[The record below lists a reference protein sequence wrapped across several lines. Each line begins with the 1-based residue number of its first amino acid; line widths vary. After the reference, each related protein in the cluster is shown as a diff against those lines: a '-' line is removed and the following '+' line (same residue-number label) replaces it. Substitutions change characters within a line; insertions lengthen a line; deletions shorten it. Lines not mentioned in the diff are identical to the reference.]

1 MCVLCPTSLCVGPVQ
16 GDDKN
21 TPSSFSQK
29 VSHKGLG
36 HKMSTTM
43 WCEMGV
49 CFGFNFKIA
58 MWLNGQF
65 SQYCKKRNLIGAP
78 RHGGKIPITRENQF
92 FTGTGDHRIYIYHCQ
107 ISTVNGRESSTSTS
121 KSSMTS
127 TATTLLASILLPL
140 IAFSDAA
147 VGSSLLFF
155 LLLAFAQTSLHYF
168 PNYFSFNCLFQFQAI
183 AERRKSVSLT
193 KVAKWRWT
201 RWRLIWSSRPCATS
215 IHSSQQTSMKWI
227 RGWVFLFMF
236 HCGINSCVIISQV
249 LENWQTIAD
258 VLRREK
264 DVLRYQKH
272 HWAWAYNPRDFCGI
286 SSGKRFVIHITN
298 M

>member
-1 MCVLCPTSLCVGPVQ
+1 MCAPPLFVCGPVQ

-43 WCEMGV
+43 WCEMGGLFWV
-49 CFGFNFKIA
+49 QFQNSNVVEWAVFSVLQETKPHWCPTTR
-58 MWLNGQF
+58 GQDT
-65 SQYCKKRNLIGAP
+65 
-78 RHGGKIPITRENQF
+78 HHTREPVF
-92 FTGTGDHRIYIYHCQ
+92 HRDGRPPYIYIYHCQ
-107 ISTVNGRESSTSTS
+107 ISTVNGRESSTSKSKS

-155 LLLAFAQTSLHYF
+155 LLLAFAQRSLHYF
-168 PNYFSFNCLFQFQAI
+168 PNYFSFNCLLQFQAI

-193 KVAKWRWT
+193 KVAK
-201 RWRLIWSSRPCATS
+201 
-215 IHSSQQTSMKWI
+215 
-227 RGWVFLFMF
+227 
-236 HCGINSCVIISQV
+236 
-249 LENWQTIAD
+249 
-258 VLRREK
+258 
-264 DVLRYQKH
+264 
-272 HWAWAYNPRDFCGI
+272 
-286 SSGKRFVIHITN
+286 
-298 M
+298 